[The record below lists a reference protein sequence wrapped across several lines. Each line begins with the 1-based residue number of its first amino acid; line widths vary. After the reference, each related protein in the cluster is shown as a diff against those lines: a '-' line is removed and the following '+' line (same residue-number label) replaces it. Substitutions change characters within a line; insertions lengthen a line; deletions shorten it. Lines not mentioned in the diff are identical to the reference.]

1 MAKILL
7 IDDDSHVRGVLCD
20 ALSIEG
26 HTVIEA
32 SSGREGLA
40 AAHSEQPDLIISD
53 VVMEGLDG
61 FSTLQSVRDDPRTA
75 AIPLI
80 IITGAGD
87 SAGMRRAM
95 ALGANDY
102 LQKPFSVKEL
112 LETVSARLKQREVVQ
127 RETEERLEEL
137 RRNIT
142 LALPHEL
149 RTPLASILTAG
160 KLLSSQGG
168 KLPEEKIRQFGSII
182 QGAGQR
188 LHRMVENFL
197 IYAQIELL
205 QSDEQWVGRLRTG
218 STADASATISLAAG
232 RAAGEASRGQDLN
245 LELSG
250 DISAAIDAQY
260 LERIVEELVGNA
272 CKFSEAGSPVAVR
285 SHANGGMTCF
295 VSDEGRGMEAEE
307 VERLGGYM
315 QFGRRLHEQQGSGLG
330 LAIARRLVELHGGR
344 MEITSHAGEGTTVRF
359 EIPAGERED

>member
-7 IDDDSHVRGVLCD
+7 IDDDPHVRGVLRD

-26 HTVIEA
+26 HTVLEA
-32 SSGREGLA
+32 DNGREGIA
-40 AAHSEQPDLIISD
+40 VARSESPDLIISD
-53 VVMEGLDG
+53 VIMEGLDG
-61 FSTLQSVRDDPRTA
+61 FTTLQTVREDPKTA

-87 SAGMRRAM
+87 AAGMRRAM

-102 LQKPFSVKEL
+102 LEKPFSVKEL
-112 LETVSARLKQREVVQ
+112 LETVGARLKQREVVQ

-137 RRNIT
+137 RRNIS

-160 KLLSSQGG
+160 KLLSSEGG
-168 KLPEEKIRQFGSII
+168 ELSEEKIRQFGSII
-182 QGAGQR
+182 HASGQR
-188 LHRMVENFL
+188 LHRLVENFL

-205 QSDEQWVGRLRTG
+205 QSDEQWVTRLRTS
-218 STADASATISLAAG
+218 STADASATISRAAG
-232 RAAGEASRGQDLN
+232 RAAGEASRHQDLR
-245 LELSG
+245 LELAG
-250 DISAAIDAQY
+250 DLLPAIDAQY
-260 LERIVEELVGNA
+260 LERIVEELVANA
-272 CKFSEAGSPVAVR
+272 CKFSEPGSPVTVR
-285 SHANGGMTCF
+285 SRTDGDLTCT
-295 VSDEGRGMEAEE
+295 VADEGRGMEAEE

-344 MEITSHAGEGTTVRF
+344 LEISSSQGEGTEVRF
-359 EIPAGERED
+359 EIPVATGGE